1 MRRSQFGALYDG
13 PFFAI
18 TRPDAESNVTSAFR
32 RNHRQ
37 VKGEGTQ
44 PVLLA
49 HGFGTDQTAWQRS
62 SGGCGLLALDALYAT
77 MSSNYLAWV
86 SGYAGLGMEK
96 PERQELTRTLGALR
110 PEIAVVV
117 ELQIYHS
124 DYQGELPRLY
134 TPKLVI
140 QNRHDIAVLVEVGEY
155 LACRLPQAMRA
166 VIDTLGHF
174 PHMSAPAAVN
184 AAIESFVH

>member
-1 MRRSQFGALYDG
+1 M
-13 PFFAI
+13 
-18 TRPDAESNVTSAFR
+18 TSAFR
-32 RNHRQ
+32 RDHSQ
-37 VKGEGTQ
+37 VKGEGPQT
-44 PVLLA
+44 VLFA
-49 HGFGTDQTAWQRS
+49 HGLGADQTAWQRS
-62 SGGCGLLALDALYAT
+62 SGGCGLLELDAIYAT

-86 SGYAGLGMEK
+86 SGYAGLAMEK

-110 PEIAVVV
+110 PVSAVVV
-117 ELQIYHS
+117 ARQIYHS

-174 PHMSAPAAVN
+174 PHMSAPASVN
-184 AAIESFVH
+184 EPIESFLH